1 MAQLIQLTQ
10 LVVQLWQLRPWG
22 AVGGQLAQL
31 IQLTQLVQ
39 LWQLRPWGA
48 VRGQLAQ
55 LIQLTQLVRLWQLRQ
70 VRPWGGRWHS

>member
-1 MAQLIQLTQ
+1 MAQLIQLRQ

-39 LWQLRPWGA
+39 LWQLR
-48 VRGQLAQ
+48 R
-55 LIQLTQLVRLWQLRQ
+55 
-70 VRPWGGRWHS
+70 VRPWGGSWHS